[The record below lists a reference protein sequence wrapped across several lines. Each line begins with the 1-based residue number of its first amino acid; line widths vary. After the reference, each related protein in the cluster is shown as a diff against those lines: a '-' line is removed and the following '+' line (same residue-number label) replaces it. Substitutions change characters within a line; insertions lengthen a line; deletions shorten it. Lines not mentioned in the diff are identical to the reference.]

1 MVAVLL
7 APAETLT
14 GPVLM
19 VEMVAKKISGS
30 GVSKTLSSIIV
41 IFTAAEI
48 LPGGN
53 VTVYGPGT

>member
-7 APAETLT
+7 SPAEILT
-14 GPVLM
+14 APVLM
-19 VEMVAKKISGS
+19 VEMVAVKISGS
-30 GVSKTLSSIIV
+30 GPSKTLSSTIV

-53 VTVYGPGT
+53 VTLYGPGT